1 MSPRAWCSQTP
12 EIMIPLMDVTLAIGG
27 RGFGITY
34 NSKANPILS
43 ANWIWAIDLR
53 DFGRAGLRTVR
64 IVRIGAYRKYAR
76 ERILFFGG
84 IFG

>member
-1 MSPRAWCSQTP
+1 MSPSTP
-12 EIMIPLMDVTLAIGG
+12 HLDPRSG

-34 NSKANPILS
+34 NSKATPILS

-64 IVRIGAYRKYAR
+64 VGAYRR
-76 ERILFFGG
+76 V
-84 IFG
+84 

>member
-1 MSPRAWCSQTP
+1 MRAFES
-12 EIMIPLMDVTLAIGG
+12 G

-43 ANWIWAIDLR
+43 ASWIWAIGLWI
-53 DFGRAGLRTVR
+53 FGRAGLR

-76 ERILFFGG
+76 QRILFWGG
-84 IFG
+84 IFGY